1 MLHPRHYSRQFGIID
16 DGVVLV
22 WKFPEGRLAKAHRV
36 RQDPG
41 STTGDLGE
49 LVRMNKRE
57 LALLTLGTR
66 EGWHVHTCS
75 VVSDSATL

>member
-22 WKFPEGRLAKAHRV
+22 WKFPEGKLAKAHRV

-41 STTGDLGE
+41 STTGDLGGACLYE
-49 LVRMNKRE
+49 QNSTGIIDTGDQRG
-57 LALLTLGTR
+57 LARACLLSR
-66 EGWHVHTCS
+66 V
-75 VVSDSATL
+75 